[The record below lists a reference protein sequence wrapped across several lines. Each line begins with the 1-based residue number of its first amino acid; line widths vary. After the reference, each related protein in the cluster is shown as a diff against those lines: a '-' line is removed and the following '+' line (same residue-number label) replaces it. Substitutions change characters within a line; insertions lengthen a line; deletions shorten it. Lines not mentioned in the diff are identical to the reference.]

1 MKCSRVSRSFNKAY
15 SGTHACNGDRAMRWL
30 GRLLL
35 MSALLMLFGCAQ
47 LPRRSVVGD
56 QVPVQIPDPPV
67 RVADGSI
74 YQRRRGIRPLFEDS
88 RPRMIGDIL
97 TIVLNEE
104 VSATKNSRSSASR
117 GGSANLDMI
126 ALPST
131 LDGISELREAGFDIE
146 GGNDFA
152 GSGDSRAS
160 NSFTGTITVTV
171 VDVMPNGNLR
181 VHGEKQIAI
190 NQGIEYIRFS
200 GVIDPFRI
208 TSENTVSSTS
218 VADARIEYVGD
229 GYINEAQTMGWLQ
242 RFFLNI
248 SPF

>member
-1 MKCSRVSRSFNKAY
+1 MIQ
-15 SGTHACNGDRAMRWL
+15 
-30 GRLLL
+30 RLMVLAFCA
-35 MSALLMLFGCAQ
+35 ALLGLAGCAQ
-47 LPRRSVVGD
+47 LPRRSVVAEHE
-56 QVPVQIPDPPV
+56 PLQIPEPPM

-88 RPRMIGDIL
+88 RPRMPGDIL
-97 TIVLNEE
+97 TIVLDEQ

-117 GGSANLDMI
+117 GGSASLEMAAANINELQDVAFDM
-126 ALPST
+126 
-131 LDGISELREAGFDIE
+131 AGA
-146 GGNDFA
+146 NDFS

-171 VDVMPNGNLR
+171 MDVMANGNLR

-190 NQGIEYIRFS
+190 NQGVEYIRFS
-200 GVIDPFRI
+200 GVIDPLRI
-208 TSENTVSSTS
+208 SGLNTVSSTA

-248 SPF
+248 SPI

>member
-1 MKCSRVSRSFNKAY
+1 MLQR
-15 SGTHACNGDRAMRWL
+15 L
-30 GRLLL
+30 GIVALATLLL
-35 MSALLMLFGCAQ
+35 GLSGCAQ
-47 LPRRSVVGD
+47 LPRKSVVPE
-56 QVPVQIPDPPV
+56 QEPLQIPEPPM

-88 RPRMIGDIL
+88 RPRMPGDIL
-97 TIVLNEE
+97 TIVLDEQ

-117 GGSANLDMI
+117 GGSASLAMAVANVN
-126 ALPST
+126 
-131 LDGISELREAGFDIE
+131 ELQNVDAEMSGA
-146 GGNDFA
+146 NDFS

-160 NSFTGTITVTV
+160 NSFTGTITVIV
-171 VDVMPNGNLR
+171 MDVMANGNLR

-200 GVIDPFRI
+200 GVIDPLRI
-208 TSENTVSSTS
+208 SGQNTVSSTA
-218 VADARIEYVGD
+218 VADARIEYIGD

-248 SPF
+248 SPI